1 MSQELKRQQIN
12 ALLQQNPSTATV
24 VDGQI
29 YEIPLQTQENTFLLV
44 NLPAHF
50 PEEPPV
56 ITLSPTGM
64 RHPWVEGDV
73 IMHDAL
79 PSWSQQSNLGALV
92 KDIREEFTKRPPA
105 KKNEQKEDGYSARPP
120 PPIPSAS
127 TSSTLPMNPE
137 YSAISKLSPE
147 QMEELLSNET
157 AFDIFFHSLERVKNL
172 RTFQEELLSGNEQL
186 AHKNL
191 SKEDQLLKLRSEVEN
206 LHGQFKADKL
216 EFEQK
221 EKLQNEAYNRFSS
234 STVLTRLKAS
244 VYESDELSESVA
256 QSFLDGN
263 LDNDSFKMRIIVAET
278 GHEIELNNPF
288 SKTKRLEHL
297 AQLKQ
302 EIETKAQIHSAD
314 QILLTVD
321 GAQIKDNTV
330 LEQEQD
336 ASTIVLFNRRLLQ
349 DPTLV
354 QLPELDLVTTEMI
367 PTLAELEPMI
377 YTCETE
383 PEKEDEIKGLLRDK
397 LTRETSG
404 QAIALEAALFN
415 LESHVKAAYQNFG
428 KFDRIAQREFAKH
441 TIIIDQIANDL
452 QLLVSTSIHPRILI
466 QIKDPQGTTL
476 DTFIPIDLM
485 EQRQEQYTALQKQY
499 HDLAQATM
507 AQRNKVD
514 YLTQQT
520 AHVAST
526 NRTAFEMMVAQVQKL
541 ALDSAQAMR
550 GLMGCQKKM
559 GSKQQ
564 GRTREALT
572 SLYRY
577 HQVLCDAERV
587 IAQQRQL
594 GLQGFVNCMQH
605 ISKVEESVARI
616 YPTLAE
622 LEKQMKG
629 LRLNIEK
636 GTSDNLPKRLLLGYG
651 LLLIEVWRRDR
662 YSEIVTKNA
671 SLLGDLFRH
680 FGQREE
686 RYRQHFNQQ
695 LQYLTKQ
702 NEPSEQQVI
711 LLPFEMQDINDAPV
725 VCKTSAT
732 AVYSSDLLSSV
743 INKNQIEGE
752 CTSINIRVP
761 YQHHTLQHTGFI
773 QSIQY
778 QDISFQLHRKFNRET
793 KRLNK
798 GLSLLAGLPGG
809 PTMNQKI
816 TASIPLSPSTSS
828 TATTTTTDYSIDM
841 KLASPPPSAT
851 ANSMFH
857 HQKDWELE
865 KASILRQ
872 AQEYKNYIED
882 IHTKHENDRAKFE
895 KDKQSLLRE
904 LYSKDKKMAEIKAS
918 FELKMEDMEKRIQ
931 EAETSHQS
939 ELQQLRNQHDHA
951 LETEQ
956 TTYKR
961 RLSNFYQRINDKDQ
975 AITQLEQSLRE
986 TKSAPTSP
994 TITSFRLTVSQEQ
1007 YDKDMARMQ
1016 DIIDQL
1022 KKQPSV
1028 DLKSQV
1034 AARDQEIEGY
1044 KSTIATLEAN
1054 LKESNAK
1061 VAQMTESETRMKQ
1074 LAVAENA
1081 QMMMHAEARVE
1092 NMTAEHKQSM
1102 AELEEEYENEKRVI
1116 QIKHQTELDQI
1127 KRDMTEKQQTLQEKE
1142 KAKIDQEKEAYLEKL
1157 AKLESG
1163 WQDKYLSAQQQHELQ
1178 LTRLVNEFKMF
1189 KQQASLKQRDLIT
1202 LQKEQQSAKRI
1213 AQDLVSM
1220 SSPQQQQQKHLDDV
1234 PLIDLLKRTL
1244 GNVASLQTKTNVME
1258 QSMDSS
1264 YMMST
1269 SYGYY

>member
-1 MSQELKRQQIN
+1 
-12 ALLQQNPSTATV
+12 
-24 VDGQI
+24 
-29 YEIPLQTQENTFLLV
+29 
-44 NLPAHF
+44 
-50 PEEPPV
+50 
-56 ITLSPTGM
+56 
-64 RHPWVEGDV
+64 
-73 IMHDAL
+73 
-79 PSWSQQSNLGALV
+79 
-92 KDIREEFTKRPPA
+92 
-105 KKNEQKEDGYSARPP
+105 
-120 PPIPSAS
+120 
-127 TSSTLPMNPE
+127 
-137 YSAISKLSPE
+137 
-147 QMEELLSNET
+147 
-157 AFDIFFHSLERVKNL
+157 
-172 RTFQEELLSGNEQL
+172 
-186 AHKNL
+186 
-191 SKEDQLLKLRSEVEN
+191 
-206 LHGQFKADKL
+206 
-216 EFEQK
+216 
-221 EKLQNEAYNRFSS
+221 
-234 STVLTRLKAS
+234 
-244 VYESDELSESVA
+244 
-256 QSFLDGN
+256 
-263 LDNDSFKMRIIVAET
+263 MRIIVAES
-278 GHEIELNNPF
+278 GHEFELNNPF
-288 SKTKRLEHL
+288 SKTRRLEHL

-302 EIETKAQIHSAD
+302 AIDTKVQIDSAD

-321 GAQIKDNTV
+321 GTQIKDNTV
-330 LEQEQD
+330 LEDEQD

-349 DPTLV
+349 NPALV
-354 QLPELDLVTTEMI
+354 QLPDLDLVTSDMI
-367 PTLAELEPMI
+367 PTLAELESMI

-383 PEKEDEIKGLLRDK
+383 PEKEDEMKGLLGDISETIIQTCQRRKASIDN
-397 LTRETSG
+397 LARETSA
-404 QAIALEAALFN
+404 QAIALEAALAN

-441 TIIIDQIANDL
+441 TIAIDQIAKDL
-452 QLLVSTSIHPRILI
+452 QLLASTSIHPRILV
-466 QIKDPQGTTL
+466 QVKDPQGTTL
-476 DTFIPIDLM
+476 DTCIPTDLM
-485 EQRQEQYTALQKQY
+485 EQHQQHYTALQKQY
-499 HDLAQATM
+499 HDLAQATL

-520 AHVAST
+520 AHVGST

-564 GRTREALT
+564 GRMREAMA

-605 ISKVEESVARI
+605 ISKVEESVAHI

-629 LRLNIEK
+629 LRLNVEK
-636 GTSDNLPKRLLLGYG
+636 NAGDNLPKRLILGYG
-651 LLLIEVWRRDR
+651 LLLIEIWRRDR
-662 YSEIVTKNA
+662 YSEI
-671 SLLGDLFRH
+671 
-680 FGQREE
+680 REE

-702 NEPSEQQVI
+702 QDEPPSEQQAI
-711 LLPFEMQDINDAPV
+711 LLPFEMQDINDVPV
-725 VCKTSAT
+725 ICKTSTT
-732 AVYSSDLLSSV
+732 AVYSSDMLSSG
-743 INKNQIEGE
+743 IIAKNQIE
-752 CTSINIRVP
+752 
-761 YQHHTLQHTGFI
+761 GFI

-778 QDISFQLHRKFNRET
+778 QDISFQLHRKFDRET

-798 GLSLLAGLPGG
+798 GLSLLGLPGG
-809 PTMNQKI
+809 PNMNQKI
-816 TASIPLSPSTSS
+816 ITSVPLSPSTSS
-828 TATTTTTDYSIDM
+828 TTTDYSTEM

-851 ANSMFH
+851 TNSIFH

-904 LYSKDKKMAEIKAS
+904 LYSKDKKIAEIKAN
-918 FELKMEDMEKRIQ
+918 FEAKMEQMEKRFQ

-939 ELQQLRNQHDHA
+939 VLQQLRSQHDQA

-956 TTYKR
+956 TTHKR

-975 AITQLEQSLRE
+975 AITQLEKSLRE

-1007 YDKDMARMQ
+1007 YDKDMTRMQ
-1016 DIIDQL
+1016 DIINQL
-1022 KKQPSV
+1022 KQHPSV
-1028 DLKSQV
+1028 DLKSQLS
-1034 AARDQEIEGY
+1034 ARDQEIEGY
-1044 KSTIATLEAN
+1044 KSTIATLQAN

-1092 NMTAEHKQSM
+1092 NLAAEHKQNIT
-1102 AELEEEYENEKRVI
+1102 ELEEEYENEKRVL

-1127 KRDMTEKQQTLQEKE
+1127 KQEMTEKQQALQQEAVEARIEQEKE
-1142 KAKIDQEKEAYLEKL
+1142 VFMAKL
-1157 AKLESG
+1157 ADLESV
-1163 WQDKYLSAQQQHELQ
+1163 WQDKLSSAQQLHQHQQRQ
-1178 LTRLVNEFKMF
+1178 LANEFKKF
-1189 KQQASLKQRDLIT
+1189 KQEASITQRNLIT
-1202 LQKEQQSAKRI
+1202 LQKEQDSAKRI
-1213 AQDLVSM
+1213 AKDLVSM

-1244 GNVASLQTKTNVME
+1244 GNVASLQTKTSMME

-1264 YMMST
+1264 CMMST

>member
-1 MSQELKRQQIN
+1 MKI
-12 ALLQQNPSTATV
+12 V
-24 VDGQI
+24 
-29 YEIPLQTQENTFLLV
+29 
-44 NLPAHF
+44 
-50 PEEPPV
+50 
-56 ITLSPTGM
+56 
-64 RHPWVEGDV
+64 
-73 IMHDAL
+73 
-79 PSWSQQSNLGALV
+79 
-92 KDIREEFTKRPPA
+92 
-105 KKNEQKEDGYSARPP
+105 
-120 PPIPSAS
+120 
-127 TSSTLPMNPE
+127 
-137 YSAISKLSPE
+137 
-147 QMEELLSNET
+147 
-157 AFDIFFHSLERVKNL
+157 
-172 RTFQEELLSGNEQL
+172 
-186 AHKNL
+186 
-191 SKEDQLLKLRSEVEN
+191 
-206 LHGQFKADKL
+206 
-216 EFEQK
+216 
-221 EKLQNEAYNRFSS
+221 
-234 STVLTRLKAS
+234 
-244 VYESDELSESVA
+244 
-256 QSFLDGN
+256 
-263 LDNDSFKMRIIVAET
+263 VAET
-278 GHEIELNNPF
+278 GNELESNNPF

-297 AQLKQ
+297 NQLKQ
-302 EIETKAQIHSAD
+302 EIENKVQIHSAD

-321 GAQIKDNTV
+321 GTQIKDNTI
-330 LEQEQD
+330 LEEEQD

-354 QLPELDLVTTEMI
+354 QLPEVDLVTSDMI
-367 PTLAELEPMI
+367 PTLAELESMV

-383 PEKEDEIKGLLRDK
+383 PEKEDEMRRLLRDISETAIETCQRRK
-397 LTRETSG
+397 ACIDRMARETSG
-404 QAIALEAALFN
+404 QAIALEAALSN

-441 TIIIDQIANDL
+441 TVVIDQIANDL

-466 QIKDPQGTTL
+466 QVQNSQGTTL

-485 EQRQEQYTALQKQY
+485 EEYQQQYTALQKQY

-520 AHVAST
+520 AHVSST

-564 GRTREALT
+564 GRMREALA

-577 HQVLCDAERV
+577 HQVLCDAERI

-605 ISKVEESVARI
+605 ISKVEESVAHI

-636 GTSDNLPKRLLLGYG
+636 RTSDNLPKRLILGYG
-651 LLLIEVWRRDR
+651 LLLIEIWRRDR

-671 SLLGDLFRH
+671 SLLGDLFHH
-680 FGQREE
+680 FGKREE

-702 NEPSEQQVI
+702 SEPSEQQQTI
-711 LLPFEMQDINDAPV
+711 LLPFEMQDINDVPV
-725 VCKTSAT
+725 ICKTLTT
-732 AVYSSDLLSSV
+732 AVYSSDLLSS
-743 INKNQIEGE
+743 IISKNQIE
-752 CTSINIRVP
+752 V
-761 YQHHTLQHTGFI
+761 FI

-778 QDISFQLHRKFNRET
+778 QDVSLQLHRKVDRES

-798 GLSLLAGLPGG
+798 GLSLLGLPGG
-809 PTMNQKI
+809 PNMNQKI
-816 TASIPLSPSTSS
+816 ITSIPLSPSTSS
-828 TATTTTTDYSIDM
+828 TTTTTTDYSIDM
-841 KLASPPPSAT
+841 KLASPPISAT
-851 ANSMFH
+851 ANNSIFH

-882 IHTKHENDRAKFE
+882 IQTKHENDRAKFE

-904 LYSKDKKMAEIKAS
+904 LYSKDKKMAEIKTS
-918 FELKMEDMEKRIQ
+918 FELKMEAMEKRLQ
-931 EAETSHQS
+931 EAEASHQS

-994 TITSFRLTVSQEQ
+994 TITSFKLTVSQEQ
-1007 YDKDMARMQ
+1007 YDRDMARMQ
-1016 DIIDQL
+1016 GIIDQL
-1022 KKQPSV
+1022 KQQPSV
-1028 DLKSQV
+1028 DLKSQL
-1034 AARDQEIEGY
+1034 AARDQEIERY

-1054 LKESNAK
+1054 IKESNAK

-1081 QMMMHAEARVE
+1081 QMMMHAEARME
-1092 NMTAEHKQSM
+1092 NLAAEHKQSM
-1102 AELEEEYENEKRVI
+1102 TELEEEYENEKQVL
-1116 QIKHQTELDQI
+1116 QIKQQTELDQI
-1127 KRDMTEKQQTLQEKE
+1127 KQDMIEKQQTMQEE
-1142 KAKIDQEKEAYLEKL
+1142 VEARIDQEKEACMVKL
-1157 AKLESG
+1157 AELESR
-1163 WQDKYLSAQQQHELQ
+1163 WQHKHSSAQQLHEQQRTHLA
-1178 LTRLVNEFKMF
+1178 NEFKKF
-1189 KQQASLKQRDLIT
+1189 KQEASVKQRDLMT

-1220 SSPQQQQQKHLDDV
+1220 SSPQQQQQKHLGDAT
-1234 PLIDLLKRTL
+1234 LIDLLKRTL
-1244 GNVASLQTKTNVME
+1244 GNVASLQTTTSMME
-1258 QSMDSS
+1258 QSMDAS

>member
-1 MSQELKRQQIN
+1 MAE
-12 ALLQQNPSTATV
+12 
-24 VDGQI
+24 
-29 YEIPLQTQENTFLLV
+29 
-44 NLPAHF
+44 
-50 PEEPPV
+50 
-56 ITLSPTGM
+56 
-64 RHPWVEGDV
+64 
-73 IMHDAL
+73 
-79 PSWSQQSNLGALV
+79 
-92 KDIREEFTKRPPA
+92 
-105 KKNEQKEDGYSARPP
+105 
-120 PPIPSAS
+120 
-127 TSSTLPMNPE
+127 
-137 YSAISKLSPE
+137 
-147 QMEELLSNET
+147 
-157 AFDIFFHSLERVKNL
+157 
-172 RTFQEELLSGNEQL
+172 SG
-186 AHKNL
+186 H
-191 SKEDQLLKLRSEVEN
+191 EVE
-206 LHGQFKADKL
+206 
-216 EFEQK
+216 
-221 EKLQNEAYNRFSS
+221 
-234 STVLTRLKAS
+234 
-244 VYESDELSESVA
+244 LS
-256 QSFLDGN
+256 
-263 LDNDSFKMRIIVAET
+263 
-278 GHEIELNNPF
+278 NPF
-288 SKTKRLEHL
+288 SKTRRLEHL

-302 EIETKAQIHSAD
+302 DIETELQLQSTD
-314 QILLTVD
+314 QILLTVN
-321 GAQIKDNTV
+321 GTQIKDNTV
-330 LEQEQD
+330 LEEEQD
-336 ASTIVLFNRRLLQ
+336 ASTVVLFNRRLLQ
-349 DPTLV
+349 DPALV
-354 QLPELDLVTTEMI
+354 QPPGLDLVTNDMI
-367 PTLAELEPMI
+367 PTLAELESMI

-383 PEKEDEIKGLLRDK
+383 SEKEDEMKGLLRDIS
-397 LTRETSG
+397 ETIMETCQRRKASIDTLARGISG
-404 QAIALEAALFN
+404 QAIALEAALAN

-441 TIIIDQIANDL
+441 TIAIDQVANDL

-466 QIKDPQGTTL
+466 QVKDPQGTTL
-476 DTFIPIDLM
+476 DTCIPIDLM
-485 EQRQEQYTALQKQY
+485 EQYHEQYAALQKQY

-520 AHVAST
+520 AHVGST

-550 GLMGCQKKM
+550 GLVGCQKKM
-559 GSKQQ
+559 GSNQQ
-564 GRTREALT
+564 GRMREALT

-577 HQVLCDAERV
+577 HQVLCNAERV

-594 GLQGFVNCMQH
+594 GLQGFVNCMLH
-605 ISKVEESVARI
+605 ISKVEESVAHI

-622 LEKQMKG
+622 LEKEMKE

-636 GTSDNLPKRLLLGYG
+636 KTSENLPKRLTLGYG
-651 LLLIEVWRRDR
+651 LLLIEIWRRDR

-671 SLLGDLFRH
+671 SLLGDLFHH
-680 FGQREE
+680 FGKREE

-702 NEPSEQQVI
+702 SEPSEQQVI
-711 LLPFEMQDINDAPV
+711 LLPFEMQDINEVPV
-725 VCKTSAT
+725 ICKTSTT

-743 INKNQIEGE
+743 ITKSQIED
-752 CTSINIRVP
+752 
-761 YQHHTLQHTGFI
+761 FI

-778 QDISFQLHRKFNRET
+778 QDIGFQLHRKFDRET

-798 GLSLLAGLPGG
+798 GLSLLGLPGG
-809 PTMNQKI
+809 PNMNQKI
-816 TASIPLSPSTSS
+816 ITSAPLSPSTSS
-828 TATTTTTDYSIDM
+828 TTTDYSINM

-851 ANSMFH
+851 ANSIFH

-904 LYSKDKKMAEIKAS
+904 LYSKDKKIAEIKAALG
-918 FELKMEDMEKRIQ
+918 LKMEEMENKFQ

-939 ELQQLRNQHDHA
+939 ELQQLRSQHDHA

-961 RLSNFYQRINDKDQ
+961 RLSNFYQRISDKDQ
-975 AITQLEQSLRE
+975 AITQLEQSIRE

-1016 DIIDQL
+1016 GIIDQL

-1028 DLKSQV
+1028 DLKSQLI
-1034 AARDQEIEGY
+1034 ARDQEIERY
-1044 KSTIATLEAN
+1044 KSTIAALEAN

-1092 NMTAEHKQSM
+1092 NLAAEHKQSM
-1102 AELEEEYENEKRVI
+1102 TELEEEHENEKRVL

-1127 KRDMTEKQQTLQEKE
+1127 KQDMTEKQQTLQEE
-1142 KAKIDQEKEAYLEKL
+1142 VEARIDQEKEACIVKL
-1157 AKLESG
+1157 ADLESH
-1163 WQDKYLSAQQQHELQ
+1163 WQEELSSSQQLHEQQQRQ
-1178 LTRLVNEFKMF
+1178 LANEFKKF
-1189 KQQASLKQRDLIT
+1189 KQEASVKQRDLIT
-1202 LQKEQQSAKRI
+1202 LQKEQHSAKRI
-1213 AQDLVSM
+1213 ARDLVSM

-1244 GNVASLQTKTNVME
+1244 GNVASLQTKTSMME
-1258 QSMDSS
+1258 QSMGSS

-1269 SYGYY
+1269 NYDYY